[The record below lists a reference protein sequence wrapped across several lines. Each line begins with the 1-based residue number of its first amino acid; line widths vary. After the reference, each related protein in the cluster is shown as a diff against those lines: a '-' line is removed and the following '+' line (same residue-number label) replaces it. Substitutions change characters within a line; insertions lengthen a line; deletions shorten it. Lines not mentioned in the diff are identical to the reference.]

1 MAELVGN
8 ERVDDIP
15 LLLNQM
21 EQLNLSVLVDEHFVG
36 HGNWQGLSLGK
47 VISGWLSYL
56 LSQGDHRL
64 NQVEAWASGL
74 NHTLVHCLS
83 PTVRSLDFSD
93 DRLERVLDRL
103 SDDVQWDG
111 FEGAL
116 NCHTVRV
123 YDLQVSCVRLDTT
136 TSSGYR

>member
-21 EQLNLSVLVDEHFVG
+21 EKLNLSGLVDEHFEG

-47 VISGWLSYL
+47 VLTGWLSYL

-74 NHTLVHCLS
+74 SSTLGQCLAPS
-83 PTVRSLDFSD
+83 V
-93 DRLERVLDRL
+93 V
-103 SDDVQWDG
+103 
-111 FEGAL
+111 
-116 NCHTVRV
+116 
-123 YDLQVSCVRLDTT
+123 
-136 TSSGYR
+136 